1 MADFRVVHERDD
13 TLGESDGSNRSLLA
27 TNVTIA
33 DSLLSTARG
42 LMFRSSIPD
51 NFALVMEVGGNSAF
65 PFASGPP
72 RQFVHMLFVRMPLD
86 VVWLDDDE
94 VVKVKRL
101 KPWRGVGVA
110 RADRILELP
119 AGSADDVAVGD
130 TVVVET
136 RDGER
141 VDPE

>member
-13 TLGESDGSNRSLLA
+13 TLGESDASNRSLLA

-33 DSLLSTARG
+33 DTLLSAARG
-42 LMFRSSIPD
+42 LMFRSTIPD

-65 PFASGPP
+65 PFTSGPP
-72 RQFVHMLFVRMPLD
+72 RQFVHMLFVRMSLD
-86 VVWLDDDE
+86 VIWLDDDE
-94 VVKVKRL
+94 VVKVKRM
-101 KPWRGVGVA
+101 KPWRSVGVA
-110 RADRILELP
+110 QADRILELP
-119 AGSADDVAVGD
+119 AGSADDVSVGD

-141 VDPE
+141 VEPQ